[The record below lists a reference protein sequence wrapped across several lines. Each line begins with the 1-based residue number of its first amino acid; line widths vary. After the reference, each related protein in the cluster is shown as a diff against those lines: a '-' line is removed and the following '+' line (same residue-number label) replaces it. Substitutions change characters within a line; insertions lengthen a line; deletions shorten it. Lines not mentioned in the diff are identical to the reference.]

1 MDASLY
7 MHRGL
12 QQQFS
17 TKEVQL
23 TRCVRKSSTENC
35 IASYY
40 YEVSTF
46 ARITFFPITKM
57 NQSYPYNI
65 ILANLHYNMI
75 DHLLLCN
82 RTPKGPRTSTG
93 PRPGGRG
100 PLP

>member
-1 MDASLY
+1 MHVDASLHR
-7 MHRGL
+7 HRGL

-23 TRCVRKSSTENC
+23 TPCVRKSSTENC

-40 YEVSTF
+40 HEVSTF
-46 ARITFFPITKM
+46 ARITLFPITKM

-75 DHLLLCN
+75 FLADRWNHIPYN
-82 RTPKGPRTSTG
+82 
-93 PRPGGRG
+93 PGWASSKR
-100 PLP
+100 LPPI